1 MSKPDSI
8 APVGPGVIGVV
19 DEKGNLLKQRVPTA
33 DQARALLYFC
43 LTADQLSM
51 QARTEAQAEL
61 DGQRPYDPMALSAV
75 GQNYRTNYNFRTM
88 RIIREKVAAS
98 LREVWDNPEF
108 ISVQTR
114 FGDDARRPIYS
125 DILSSEITQMVKSMP
140 GFTSIITDLL
150 HYFSFHGFGLAY
162 FEDPDSWFFKAGSL
176 NEFAFE
182 RKVKPDSK
190 TLEVVF
196 ATRTLRAHE
205 LYDYVRDPQ
214 TAREAGWD
222 VEEVMKVLRTASY
235 NQTVQPQRVSWET
248 EKMLKNGDY
257 TLTDIIGTS
266 IPISHMWVRE
276 FDGTVTHSIFFVNGN
291 GGNSQDVKSDKEGN
305 VDDTKFLYTKYGA
318 YDSMEQAFVLF
329 PLGSS
334 TNGDIHAL
342 RGYGNDLL
350 PHTRVIDK
358 LMNQATDAAFLG
370 MALNVMATNE
380 SSRLSAMVN
389 PMGAYTILDP
399 SVQIQS
405 NATPNL
411 QQVAGMP
418 LTLLQSQIRERL
430 GEIDVNA
437 DGGMGR
443 TQLEAEIRM
452 GNASKVSNNIM
463 DMLLEHLSI
472 LLREIVRRVVRKDY
486 DEGIAGAEERKRMIA
501 RLTEAGVPVEALY
514 EIDLDSI
521 TALPPIGA
529 GSKVRRTLALRQ
541 CLNYMQFMPRAG
553 QERLV
558 RMAIANETNGRTAR
572 LLMPLKDDP
581 NPSET
586 IAASIASMQNNQLL
600 AGQEVPVM
608 PNEDHRTHAE
618 VHANYILSLVPD
630 AQLSPEEMA
639 QLAQPLQ
646 LLVSQLAGHMDY
658 LQASKEVVPEFEQYE
673 KLVKR
678 CNEVITN
685 GMRAL
690 EAMQAQQQAE
700 GAEGEG
706 PTPEQMKAQAD
717 IELKR
722 MKTEAEIKLAE
733 EKQQAEIAAKTVEAN
748 AKAAANLGG
757 TNV

>member
-1 MSKPDSI
+1 
-8 APVGPGVIGVV
+8 
-19 DEKGNLLKQRVPTA
+19 
-33 DQARALLYFC
+33 
-43 LTADQLSM
+43 
-51 QARTEAQAEL
+51 
-61 DGQRPYDPMALSAV
+61 
-75 GQNYRTNYNFRTM
+75 
-88 RIIREKVAAS
+88 
-98 LREVWDNPEF
+98 
-108 ISVQTR
+108 
-114 FGDDARRPIYS
+114 
-125 DILSSEITQMVKSMP
+125 
-140 GFTSIITDLL
+140 
-150 HYFSFHGFGLAY
+150 
-162 FEDPDSWFFKAGSL
+162 
-176 NEFAFE
+176 
-182 RKVKPDSK
+182 
-190 TLEVVF
+190 
-196 ATRTLRAHE
+196 
-205 LYDYVRDPQ
+205 
-214 TAREAGWD
+214 
-222 VEEVMKVLRTASY
+222 
-235 NQTVQPQRVSWET
+235 
-248 EKMLKNGDY
+248 
-257 TLTDIIGTS
+257 
-266 IPISHMWVRE
+266 
-276 FDGTVTHSIFFVNGN
+276 
-291 GGNSQDVKSDKEGN
+291 
-305 VDDTKFLYTKYGA
+305 
-318 YDSMEQAFVLF
+318 
-329 PLGSS
+329 
-334 TNGDIHAL
+334 
-342 RGYGNDLL
+342 
-350 PHTRVIDK
+350 
-358 LMNQATDAAFLG
+358 

-514 EIDLDSI
+514 EIDLDSV

>member
-1 MSKPDSI
+1 MPKPDAN

-19 DEKGNLLKQRVPTA
+19 DENGTLLKRRVPTA

-61 DGQRPYDPMALSAV
+61 DGQRPYDSMALSAV

-88 RIIREKVAAS
+88 RIVREKVAAS
-98 LREVWDNPEF
+98 LREVWDNPELV
-108 ISVQTR
+108 SVQTT
-114 FGDDARRPIYS
+114 FGDNARRPIYS
-125 DILSSEITQMVKSMP
+125 DILSTEVTKMVKSMP
-140 GFTSIITDLL
+140 GFTSIMTDLL
-150 HYFSFHGFGLAY
+150 HNFSFHGFGLAY
-162 FEDPDSWFFKAGSL
+162 FEDPDTWYFKAGSL

-182 RKVKPDSK
+182 RKVKPDSS

-205 LYDYVRDPQ
+205 LYDFIRDPQ

-222 VEEVMKVLRTASY
+222 VEEVMKVLKTCSY
-235 NQTVQPQRVSWET
+235 NQTVQPQRISWET

-257 TLTDIIGTS
+257 TLTDVIGTS
-266 IPISHMWVRE
+266 IPIAHMWVRE
-276 FDGTVTHSIFFVNGN
+276 FNGTVTHSIFFVNGS
-291 GGNSQDVKSDKEGN
+291 GGNGQDVKRDQN
-305 VDDTKFLYTKYGA
+305 RDVDDTKFLYTKEGA
-318 YDSMEQAFVLF
+318 YNSMEEAFVLF

-358 LMNQATDAAFLG
+358 LMNQAMDAAFLG
-370 MALNVMATNE
+370 MALNVSATNE
-380 SSRLSAMVN
+380 TSRLSAMVN

-399 SVQIQS
+399 STQVVP
-405 NATPNL
+405 NPVPNL
-411 QQVAGMP
+411 QQVAGTP
-418 LTLLQSQIRERL
+418 LAFLQNQIRERL

-463 DMLLEHLSI
+463 DMLLEHMTI
-472 LLREIVRRVVRKDY
+472 LLREIVRRIIRKDY
-486 DEGIAGAEERKRMIA
+486 DEGIGGFKERERMLQ
-501 RLTEAGVPVEALY
+501 RLDEAGVPRDAFFA
-514 EIDLDSI
+514 IDLDSV

-529 GSKVRRTLALRQ
+529 GSKVRRTMALRQ

-553 QERLV
+553 QERLI
-558 RMAIANETNGRTAR
+558 RMAIANETNGRTAQ
-572 LLMPLKDDP
+572 LFMPLKDDP

-586 IAASIASMQNNQLL
+586 VAASIASIQNNQLM

-618 VHANYILSLVPD
+618 VHANFIMSMLPD
-630 AQLSPEEMA
+630 AQLEPEEMA

-646 LLVSQLAGHMDY
+646 LLVAQLAGHMDY
-658 LQASKEVVPEFEQYE
+658 LQAAKEVVPEFEQYE

-690 EAMQAQQQAE
+690 EAMQQNEEAAPQ
-700 GAEGEG
+700 EG
-706 PTPEQMKAQAD
+706 PTPEQMKAEAE

-722 MKTEAEIKLAE
+722 MKTEAEIQLAK
-733 EKQQAEIAAKTVEAN
+733 EKQDAEITRNAVEAN
-748 AKAAANLGG
+748 AKAAQSLGG
-757 TNV
+757 AR